1 MYKILIAEDDKVIA
15 QAIKVH
21 MESWGCQAYCAERFE
36 DLLAEFATY
45 EPQLVLMDVSLPYY
59 NGYYWCAEIRKVSKV
74 PIIFISSASDNM
86 NIVMAMN
93 MGADDFIAKPFD
105 LNVLTAKV
113 QAMLRRTY
121 DFGGAVNL
129 LEHKDA
135 ILNTSDASLSVHGKR
150 IELTKN
156 EFRILV
162 TLIENKGRIVSRE
175 TLMTKLWETD
185 DYIEENTLTVNIA
198 RLRKKLEKAGLTEF
212 ITTKVGEGY
221 IVTAETKGET
231 KL

>member
-1 MYKILIAEDDKVIA
+1 MHRILIVEDDVVICN
-15 QAIKVH
+15 AIMNH
-21 MESWGCQAYCAERFE
+21 LSNWGCDVRSIKDFQNV
-36 DLLAEFATY
+36 LNEFVSY
-45 EPQLVLMDVSLPYY
+45 DPQLVLMDISLPFY
-59 NGYYWCAEIRKVSKV
+59 NGYHWCTQIRSVSKV

-185 DYIEENTLTVNIA
+185 SFIDENTLTVNMT
-198 RLRKKLEKAGLTEF
+198 RLRKKLDECGLKDF
-212 ITTKVGEGY
+212 ITTKKGIGY
-221 IVTAETKGET
+221 VVE
-231 KL
+231 